1 MTLFR
6 FRFRDGLRR
15 FCDQVSPEVPLGTS
29 GPTQAPSTYVAD
41 RGVCIL
47 ECMCYSFS
55 PNKPLTRFFC
65 YAFWRDKRDGR
76 VFALERFFL
85 SFLLVRGS
93 ACLSS
98 SLLGSLIPQTSMER
112 PKTDFFFLVN
122 MVTSLIQPRPSMTDA
137 LGGQYFS
144 LAATDRSL
152 SSRRGM

>member
-55 PNKPLTRFFC
+55 PNKPLTRFFLLRLLARQARRTSFRLGAILPIFPPC
-65 YAFWRDKRDGR
+65 AG
-76 VFALERFFL
+76 LGL
-85 SFLLVRGS
+85 SFVFSLGLFDPPNQYGKAQNGLFILV
-93 ACLSS
+93 
-98 SLLGSLIPQTSMER
+98 
-112 PKTDFFFLVN
+112 K
-122 MVTSLIQPRPSMTDA
+122 MVISLIQPRPSMTDA